1 MSDFANKRYWLVG
14 ASEGLGRALAY
25 ALDAEG
31 ASLVISARSEDR
43 LNALAADLKDATALP
58 LDVSDADAV
67 KKAGAKLDNLDGVIY
82 AAGVY
87 TPMKAGE
94 WNADD
99 VELMIDVNFA
109 GAARVMAQTVPR
121 FVRKDSGHV
130 VLIGS
135 LSGFR
140 GLPGA
145 IGYGASKS
153 GMMHLA
159 ENMNA
164 DLHNTG
170 VKVQLINP
178 GFIKTRLTDKND
190 FAMPFIMTP
199 EKAADHVIAA
209 MKSNR
214 FQSNFPRPFSWL
226 FRGSNFLPAPL
237 YYWLFGA
244 AKTSEPETKTSQ
256 IKPAE

>member
-1 MSDFANKRYWLVG
+1 MSEFANKRYWLVG

-31 ASLVISARSEDR
+31 ASLVISARNEDR
-43 LNALAADLKDATALP
+43 LIELAGDLKDAEVLA

-67 KKAGAKLDNLDGVIY
+67 KAAGAQLDQLDGVIY

-87 TPMKAGE
+87 TPMSADD

-109 GAARVMAQTVPR
+109 GAARVMAAVVPR
-121 FVRKDSGHV
+121 FVRKDTGHV

-190 FAMPFIMTP
+190 FAMPFIMSA
-199 EKAADHVIAA
+199 EDAAGHVSAA

-226 FRGSNFLPAPL
+226 FRGSNFLPAPI

-244 AKTSEPETKTSQ
+244 SKKPVPDAKANRVE
-256 IKPAE
+256 PAE